1 MEFVGNKKTACFC
14 GTKNCS
20 GLIGEKPKEEKRAQQ
35 PGNSKKKTKKRVLQ
49 PSVMKLSLQQPA
61 KKRRRTLSF
70 MKDPMEKML
79 EEMPEKNNNIEEK
92 LEDQETEK
100 EIDTE
105 TSQTPSE

>member
-35 PGNSKKKTKKRVLQ
+35 PGNSKKKTKKRV
-49 PSVMKLSLQQPA
+49 SVMKLSLQQPA
-61 KKRRRTLSF
+61 KKRRRTVEG

-79 EEMPEKNNNIEEK
+79 EEMPEKNNNIK
-92 LEDQETEK
+92 EDSPETEK
-100 EIDTE
+100 SLDPE
-105 TSQTPSE
+105 TSPTPPE